1 MGRSCDSMERLTV
14 LSVLL
19 VSLTALV
26 SAHDEIGHAISLGD
40 GATSAEPLGDLKP
53 AAGGYQELRG
63 YLHLEKSERMYYVD
77 QSECAQHCDDDPKC
91 QSYSW
96 NQAKKDCVI
105 SKTAIR
111 YDQDYDYYS
120 RLPEGGKQNGE
131 AFGNVVGDYSVFT
144 GMKYPQKAKFVER
157 PLTTFEKCKG
167 MCDAEVPQNYVN
179 VEKRSIFNPDEKGYT
194 EGDGCAAFSYS
205 VKKSDCLL
213 KGEPVSITPHYNY
226 FVKRSIEQRKPRQ
239 C

>member
-1 MGRSCDSMERLTV
+1 MGRSCDSMERLTA

-120 RLPEGGKQNGE
+120 RLPEGGKQNG
-131 AFGNVVGDYSVFT
+131 ATRLACVCASDQTLLFRRSL
-144 GMKYPQKAKFVER
+144 R
-157 PLTTFEKCKG
+157 
-167 MCDAEVPQNYVN
+167 
-179 VEKRSIFNPDEKGYT
+179 KRG
-194 EGDGCAAFSYS
+194 GR
-205 VKKSDCLL
+205 LL
-213 KGEPVSITPHYNY
+213 SLY
-226 FVKRSIEQRKPRQ
+226 R
-239 C
+239 